1 MNNRSFC
8 LKRIGCMQHIGFWV
22 CKVNTCVHQ
31 LIYEERQDGS
41 YWLAHMVCTFGECP
55 SCVSETTLDSN
66 WTRVWERVIATK
78 EKLDQEKHAEIE
90 LMNSKFLRLN
100 GTCEP
105 VTVVGVK

>member
-1 MNNRSFC
+1 
-8 LKRIGCMQHIGFWV
+8 
-22 CKVNTCVHQ
+22 
-31 LIYEERQDGS
+31 
-41 YWLAHMVCTFGECP
+41 
-55 SCVSETTLDSN
+55 
-66 WTRVWERVIATK
+66 VIATK